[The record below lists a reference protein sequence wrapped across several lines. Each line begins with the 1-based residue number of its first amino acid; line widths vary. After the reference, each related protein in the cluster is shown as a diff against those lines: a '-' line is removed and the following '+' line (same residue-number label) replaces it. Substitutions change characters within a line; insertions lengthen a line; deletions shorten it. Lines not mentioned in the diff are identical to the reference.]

1 MAEGKLQVVSTC
13 KRLTGKIELIKTK
26 LPPSKQKTKQNTG
39 MKKRAIS
46 AKGQQHVDVC
56 VQTLKTVDA
65 RSCGQFS
72 KAGGVQVSCVS

>member
-26 LPPSKQKTKQNTG
+26 LPHPNKRNTG
-39 MKKRAIS
+39 LKKRAIS

>member
-1 MAEGKLQVVSTC
+1 
-13 KRLTGKIELIKTK
+13 
-26 LPPSKQKTKQNTG
+26 
-39 MKKRAIS
+39 MKKQAIS

-56 VQTLKTVDA
+56 VQTVKTVDA

>member
-1 MAEGKLQVVSTC
+1 
-13 KRLTGKIELIKTK
+13 
-26 LPPSKQKTKQNTG
+26 

-72 KAGGVQVSCVS
+72 KAGGVQVSCVSWRPSYAGQLPSNIG